1 MLSIPHIVV
10 KTIVD
15 NLTRPGY
22 RDRMTGLRHSSAL
35 ASGEGVLARAAA
47 PLTQS
52 LPEQIAARLSERIVN
67 AVYAPGQRILEQAIA
82 AEFAVSRGPVR
93 EALRLL
99 ERDGL
104 VTILPRRGAQ
114 ITNLTTAEV
123 REIFD
128 IRAVLNG
135 LRDRELAEDPD
146 RVRLLAALEP
156 EVAKLGR
163 YARQPEMGDA
173 YIETVFA
180 LNRMLTHASRN
191 GRLRTILDSLALQ
204 TLRYSRL
211 GLSTPQ
217 RRRQSV
223 QHWQKLV
230 KAIRD
235 GDGAAAER
243 AAQQRVLDSRDAA
256 IRQLEEQQSASPGA
270 HASRPR
276 RAA

>member
-1 MLSIPHIVV
+1 MTSPRYGAPADAANVAW
-10 KTIVD
+10 D
-15 NLTRPGY
+15 APRP
-22 RDRMTGLRHSSAL
+22 
-35 ASGEGVLARAAA
+35 AA
-47 PLTQS
+47 LTQS
-52 LPEQIAARLSERIVN
+52 LPEQIAAQLSARIVSGH
-67 AVYAPGQRILEQAIA
+67 YAPGQRVMEQAIA
-82 AEFAVSRGPVR
+82 AEFSVSRGPVR

-114 ITNLTTAEV
+114 VTSLTTEEV

-135 LRDRELAEDPD
+135 LRDRELAEDPG
-146 RVRLLAALEP
+146 RMRLLPALEA
-156 EVAKLGR
+156 EVAKLAR

-180 LNRMLTHASRN
+180 LNRVLTHASRN
-191 GRLRTILDSLALQ
+191 RRLRTILDSLALQ

-230 KAIRD
+230 KAIRE
-235 GDGAAAER
+235 GDGPAAQR

-256 IRQLEEQQSASPGA
+256 IRLLEEAEGA
-270 HASRPR
+270 RPAPRETRTR
-276 RAA
+276 RVA

>member
-1 MLSIPHIVV
+1 MVTSRHGAPA
-10 KTIVD
+10 D
-15 NLTRPGY
+15 NVAWDAPR
-22 RDRMTGLRHSSAL
+22 S
-35 ASGEGVLARAAA
+35 V

-52 LPEQIAARLSERIVN
+52 LPEQIASQLSARIVSGQH
-67 AVYAPGQRILEQAIA
+67 APGQRIMEQAIA
-82 AEFAVSRGPVR
+82 AEFSVSRGPVR

-104 VTILPRRGAQ
+104 VTILPRRGALV
-114 ITNLTTAEV
+114 TSLTTAEV
-123 REIFD
+123 KEIFD

-135 LRDRELAEDPD
+135 LRDRELAEDPE
-146 RVRLLAALEP
+146 RMRLLPALEA
-156 EVAKLGR
+156 EVAKLAR
-163 YARQPEMGDA
+163 YARQPETGEA

-180 LNRMLTHASRN
+180 VNRMLTHASRN
-191 GRLRTILDSLALQ
+191 RRLRTILDSLALQ

-230 KAIRD
+230 KAIRE

-243 AAQQRVLDSRDAA
+243 AAQQRVIDSRDAA
-256 IRQLEEQQSASPGA
+256 IRLLEEAEGVHPA
-270 HASRPR
+270 PR
-276 RAA
+276 DARARRVA

>member
-1 MLSIPHIVV
+1 MIP
-10 KTIVD
+10 
-15 NLTRPGY
+15 TRPAPPAHA
-22 RDRMTGLRHSSAL
+22 MN
-35 ASGEGVLARAAA
+35 ASWEGAGPAA
-47 PLTQS
+47 LTQS
-52 LPEQIAARLSERIVN
+52 LPEQIAAQLSTRIVSGH
-67 AVYAPGQRILEQAIA
+67 YAPGQRIMEQAIA

-104 VTILPRRGAQ
+104 VTILPRRGALV
-114 ITNLTTAEV
+114 TNLSTSEV
-123 REIFD
+123 KEIFD

-135 LRDRELAEDPD
+135 LRDRELAENPD
-146 RVRLLAALEP
+146 RMHLLPALET
-156 EVAKLGR
+156 EVAKLAR

-173 YIETVFA
+173 YIDTVFA
-180 LNRMLTHASRN
+180 LNRMLTQASHNR
-191 GRLRTILDSLALQ
+191 RLRIILDSLALQ

-223 QHWQKLV
+223 HHWQKLV

-235 GDGAAAER
+235 GDGTAAER

-256 IRQLEEQQSASPGA
+256 VRLLEHADGA
-270 HASRPR
+270 RPATRETRSR

>member
-1 MLSIPHIVV
+1 MP
-10 KTIVD
+10 
-15 NLTRPGY
+15 
-22 RDRMTGLRHSSAL
+22 RMTASSPTPAGSAHAGGLH
-35 ASGEGVLARAAA
+35 ARAAA
-47 PLTQS
+47 RLTQS
-52 LPEQIAARLSERIVN
+52 LPEQIAAQLSERIVTG
-67 AVYAPGQRILEQAIA
+67 VYPPGQRILEQAIA

-114 ITNLTTAEV
+114 ITNLSTAEV
-123 REIFD
+123 KEIFD

-146 RVRLLAALEP
+146 RMRLLPALEA
-156 EVAKLGR
+156 EVAKLVR
-163 YARQPEMGDA
+163 CARQPEMGDA
-173 YIETVFA
+173 YIDTVFA
-180 LNRMLTHASRN
+180 LNRMLTQASRN

-256 IRQLEEQQSASPGA
+256 IRQLEEQQSATPHPSGA
-270 HASRPR
+270 RTR